1 MTIDKLRNMNIL
13 IDLDITNGWLEKI
26 RDPLYDKLMKGL
38 IDKSNGAIRPFLPN
52 WPHMNCHF
60 GEKRMLGFSIQLQL
74 PVIVNKTELVRQRA
88 GCWTPLALHMV
99 KSQKIADTLQRE
111 LYSTIDKE
119 FSNANVFASCI
130 VALRSVRVDVLDK

>member
-1 MTIDKLRNMNIL
+1 MTTEKLRNMNIL

-26 RDPLYDKLMKGL
+26 CDPLYDKLMKGL

-119 FSNANVFASCI
+119 FSNASVFA
-130 VALRSVRVDVLDK
+130 